1 MGGWGRTLA
10 ETSVEERRR
19 AVPADRRSGARAWL
33 REHEGLVVIALGALL
48 LVAIAQLREPAVP
61 WLTWDSHVYWQAALS
76 NDLYANALVG
86 EIGAFLYSPAFAQL
100 IAPAGLLPWP
110 VFLFGW
116 AMLSIA
122 VAVALCAEPV
132 ARHRW
137 LWLPLATLAVLDIG
151 AGNVNV
157 LLAGAI
163 VLGFRWAGAWS
174 FLILT
179 KVTPGVALLWFAVRR
194 EWSSL
199 ATAFGV
205 TVLVIG
211 ISAVFEVSAW
221 LDWVTMLLGQGTPHE
236 LSGDIAIP
244 AHVRFPVAL
253 VLVVWGALGD
263 RRWVVPIACLL
274 LMPVIWPNTLAL
286 LLASATL
293 AVTTPEVAT
302 ERGSMVPSNEG
313 APA

>member
-10 ETSVEERRR
+10 EMSADDRRR
-19 AVPADRRSGARAWL
+19 AVPSDGRSEVRAWL
-33 REHEGLVVIALGALL
+33 REHEGLAVIALGALL

-61 WLTWDSHVYWQAALS
+61 WLTWDSHVYWQASLS

-137 LWLPLATLAVLDIG
+137 LWLPLATLAFLDIG

-205 TVLVIG
+205 TALVVG

-253 VLVVWGALGD
+253 VLVIWGALGD

-293 AVTTPEVAT
+293 AVTAPEAGPV
-302 ERGSMVPSNEG
+302 RGYLEPANEG